1 MNELKVSNI
10 NPQYDLPHTIPDW
23 ITGIWKC
30 WFRGE
35 GKPEYPEKAFW
46 SKGRNQKLTQP
57 HETRARW
64 EFFYM
69 YLYNTTLTLL
79 LRLFCQLEGVIDNYF
94 YFSFWLV

>member
-35 GKPEYPEKAFW
+35 GKPEYPEKAF
-46 SKGRNQKLTQP
+46 
-57 HETRARW
+57 
-64 EFFYM
+64 
-69 YLYNTTLTLL
+69 
-79 LRLFCQLEGVIDNYF
+79 
-94 YFSFWLV
+94 